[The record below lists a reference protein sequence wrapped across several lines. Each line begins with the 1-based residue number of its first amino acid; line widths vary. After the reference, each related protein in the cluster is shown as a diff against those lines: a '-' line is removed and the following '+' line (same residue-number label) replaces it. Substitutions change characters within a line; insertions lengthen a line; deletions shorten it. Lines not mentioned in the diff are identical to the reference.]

1 MCCTMLSKEL
11 PVVVSPTWRIAVK
24 LFCDRAG
31 ARCAV
36 HPARAPVGRKVEDVQ
51 IPPLFSCCASST
63 SIERELQYCRLVS
76 PSLPMLSMG
85 CPSST
90 LQPLNILRE
99 SPITGLF

>member
-11 PVVVSPTWRIAVK
+11 PVVVSPTWRTAVK

-76 PSLPMLSMG
+76 PSLPPNVVNGLS
-85 CPSST
+85 
-90 LQPLNILRE
+90 
-99 SPITGLF
+99 